1 MFMSLRIAGFR
12 TLWFGML
19 FSMAATQ
26 MNVVARS
33 WLAFDISGAALA
45 IGLVAVARGLPA
57 FIITPFSGVAADRL
71 DRRTL
76 LIVTQIV
83 LVVLSLATALLVQ
96 TGRIQVWHLMVI
108 GFLQGMVFPFSMPT
122 RTAMMSDLVGE
133 DMLPNA
139 IALDATGRNLNRVV
153 APAVGGLLLA
163 VSPTITFYVIAV
175 CFACAT
181 VTMLKLPSNKPDVI
195 GDQSVLSDAVA
206 GFRYVAAR
214 RTLLGLI
221 AVSGFVVLI
230 GMPYTQF
237 LPVFQSQ
244 VLDVGEVALGG
255 MFAAIGVGAIIA
267 SLSVASIS
275 EPDVLRKV
283 LIVSGLG
290 FGVSLFVF
298 SLSTNYLL
306 TVGMLV
312 LVGMTSQ
319 CYLTVNK
326 TLVMLETDRALY
338 GRVMSVYMMAW
349 AIMPFFILPEGAIVD
364 GVGAQLTFAV
374 AGALLLA
381 AIVAVVLG
389 QMRSGDG
396 TQGRRQRLYGAD

>member
-1 MFMSLRIAGFR
+1 MFVSLRVAAFR

-33 WLAFDISGAALA
+33 WLAFNISGAAFA

-57 FIITPFSGVAADRL
+57 FLITPFSGVAADRL

-76 LIVTQIV
+76 LIATQIV

-96 TGRIQVWHLMVI
+96 TGRIQVWHLMAI

-163 VSPTITFYVIAV
+163 LSPTITFYIIAA

-181 VTMLKLPSNKPDVI
+181 VTMLKLPSNKPEVV
-195 GDQSVLSDAVA
+195 GDQSVLADAIA
-206 GFRYVAAR
+206 GFRYVAER

-275 EPDVLRKV
+275 APEVLRKV
-283 LIVSGLG
+283 LIVSGIG
-290 FGVSLFVF
+290 FGASLFLF

-319 CYLTVNK
+319 SYLTVNK

-381 AIVAVVLG
+381 AIIAIVLG
-389 QMRSGDG
+389 QMRSGNG
-396 TQGRRQRLYGAD
+396 THSGRQRFYGVD